1 LPGEE
6 FVGETAQEYTA
17 RMLGLSA
24 GKDPLKVQAATP
36 AKLRR
41 LVDGTPRRLLTR
53 RPAPGKWS
61 AAQIVAHLADTEV
74 VFAYR
79 LRMILSRSGTEIQA
93 FDQEK
98 WAEVVQ
104 YGRVDTADALAVFTA
119 VRRANLAL
127 VKRLTPTQRKQFG
140 LHQERGKETIDHI
153 GRMNAGHDLNHLGQ
167 IERIVRSASQ

>member
-1 LPGEE
+1 M
-6 FVGETAQEYTA
+6 GETAQAYTA

-41 LVDGTPRRLLTR
+41 LIERTPRRLLTR
-53 RPAPGKWS
+53 SPAPGKWS
-61 AAQIVAHLADTEV
+61 VAQIVAHLADTEV

-79 LRMILSRSGTEIQA
+79 LRMILSRNGTEIQA

-104 YGRVDTADALAVFTA
+104 YDRVNTADALAVFA
-119 VRRANLAL
+119 AARRANLAL
-127 VKRLTPTQRKQFG
+127 VRRISEPQRKQFG
-140 LHQERGKETIDHI
+140 LHQERGKESIDHM

-167 IERIVRSASQ
+167 IERIVRGAGTGASE